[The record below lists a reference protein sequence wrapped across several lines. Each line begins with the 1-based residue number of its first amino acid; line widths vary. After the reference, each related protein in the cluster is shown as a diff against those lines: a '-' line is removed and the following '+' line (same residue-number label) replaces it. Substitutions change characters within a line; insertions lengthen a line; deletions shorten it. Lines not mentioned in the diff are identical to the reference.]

1 MEATKERLTIESGSR
16 FIGKTFLYM
25 LLALLL
31 TAVVGVGVG
40 LIFQYL
46 FKSASVDETLGQY
59 ALIYFAVLIVSVI
72 SLLVIGIWF
81 NISAIRGKHSL
92 VVPFT
97 LYAFF
102 MGLLMSFFVLFVD
115 VQTLGL
121 AFGITTVAFGSMT
134 AIGLISKR
142 NLGFL
147 TIVVLG
153 LFIGVL
159 VLSLMNLIFYF
170 FVPALFA
177 INYLIIEGLIFLII
191 MLVTIIDVWQMKK
204 IAESGEAN
212 NNLALFCAFRLYI
225 DFIQLLIRV
234 IYILLLA
241 KRR

>member
-25 LLALLL
+25 FLALLL

-121 AFGITTVAFGSMT
+121 AFGITTVA
-134 AIGLISKR
+134 
-142 NLGFL
+142 
-147 TIVVLG
+147 
-153 LFIGVL
+153 
-159 VLSLMNLIFYF
+159 LS
-170 FVPALFA
+170 
-177 INYLIIEGLIFLII
+177 
-191 MLVTIIDVWQMKK
+191 
-204 IAESGEAN
+204 S
-212 NNLALFCAFRLYI
+212 
-225 DFIQLLIRV
+225 
-234 IYILLLA
+234 
-241 KRR
+241 